1 MAESLRSFVSPASCD
16 VSDGVATS
24 AKHEQRQVVSL
35 HELDAFAVTFQGQV
49 EAAETIAGERV
60 CAALQHDGARLVHL
74 HHLRHDLQ
82 NKHDHVTT
90 CVYSRIEKGSCLE
103 PAGRSARKTRRRFRR
118 EVGSSQHNICL
129 FRLQYPKQQ
138 KLGFSIITCS
148 KHNTLV
154 RLKQKRH
161 LYPEVASSGE
171 IFAVFVEGDRHDSV
185 GCVES
190 LFNAVTMVNVNID
203 VQHTLVV
210 SVSKT

>member
-1 MAESLRSFVSPASCD
+1 MYRIKTSRFLTIRNVVAESLRSFVSPASRD

-82 NKHDHVTT
+82 NEHDHVTT
-90 CVYSRIEKGSCLE
+90 CVYSRIEKGSCFE

-129 FRLQYPKQQ
+129 FPLQYPKQQ

-148 KHNTLV
+148 KTQYTRQV
-154 RLKQKRH
+154 KAKATFI
-161 LYPEVASSGE
+161 P
-171 IFAVFVEGDRHDSV
+171 
-185 GCVES
+185 
-190 LFNAVTMVNVNID
+190 
-203 VQHTLVV
+203 
-210 SVSKT
+210 